1 MFATEVCEPDW
12 PVNGKDPKQVVLE
25 SAFSE
30 SDKLASMEIQYITS
44 NDHKEMFHGV
54 LCF

>member
-1 MFATEVCEPDW
+1 MFATEVFEPGW

-25 SAFSE
+25 SAFGE
-30 SDKLASMEIQYITS
+30 SDKMTSVEIQCITS
-44 NDHKEMFHGV
+44 HDHKKVFHGV

>member
-1 MFATEVCEPDW
+1 MFAAEVCQSGW

-25 SAFSE
+25 PAFGE
-30 SDKLASMEIQYITS
+30 SDKMASVEIQYMIS
-44 NDHKEMFHGV
+44 HDHKEVFHGV